1 VTLDQFEGIERRM
14 AAPAG
19 GDTMVKSTAHARG
32 TCGFSVAEVLTI
44 LTAFTV
50 LGGLTAPA
58 IYDYIEDAR
67 VIRARHDATTIA
79 VSLVRLFDDVGS
91 ESGRPKGWASYDLLV
106 GAGAAPA
113 TVTGEATTWALP
125 ASEPGVGLI
134 DDQLVRNAAQYSR
147 PRTSAAVGWRGPYVQ
162 KTVDADPW
170 GHRYAVNV
178 GALRTIG
185 SDTLVLSAG
194 PDGVVTT
201 PFDSDGLTGGLDDIA
216 ALVSSSGLGR

>member
-1 VTLDQFEGIERRM
+1 MR
-14 AAPAG
+14 
-19 GDTMVKSTAHARG
+19 
-32 TCGFSVAEVLTI
+32 GFSVAEVLTI
-44 LTAFTV
+44 LTAFTI

-79 VSLVRLFDDVGS
+79 VSLVRLFDDVGA
-91 ESGRPKGWASYDLLV
+91 EGGRPKGWASYDVLV
-106 GAGAAPA
+106 GAGVAPA
-113 TVTGEATTWALP
+113 AGDEQASAWAIP
-125 ASEPGVGLI
+125 ANAAGVGSI
-134 DDQLVRNAAQYSR
+134 DDQLVRNTAEYSR
-147 PRTSAAVGWRGPYVQ
+147 HRTSAMVGWRGPYVQ

-178 GALRTIG
+178 RALRTTG
-185 SDTLVLSAG
+185 SDTFVLSAG

-201 PFDSDGLTGGLDDIA
+201 PFDSDGLSGTRDDIA